1 MSSVQA
7 WPKLDRSPNVLPIM
21 DMRVGGQNEKNV
33 AGGVLRFGA
42 CRLNVDR
49 GVLAAGDGTETML
62 RPKTLDL
69 ALFLLQNPRRVVS
82 RAEILDAVWPGV
94 FVTDDSV
101 TQCVTEFRR
110 AIGAEGAALLKT
122 LPRRG
127 YLLESE
133 VVAGPATLPGPVPE
147 PESQGAAEP
156 LPLRTEAARRRA
168 PWIGAG
174 LVAVGALAWMLWPTP
189 PAPPPGPLAGVT
201 QPAVTTPS
209 SMAAATPSSVP
220 AGAHGATE
228 EPPPSAAEQSM
239 ALWREGRAVL
249 RSSGRIVET
258 RLQARALFER
268 AIELDPTNFRA
279 MAEAAFTY
287 TNAVLG
293 GVSLTPEADLARAA
307 WLTERAVAIES
318 RHAVTHTARAAVLRL
333 QRRHAEALEHY
344 QMAVALDPGAHAS
357 RANGGWML
365 LLIGRGEEAGA
376 PVLASLAAGPSPQF
390 IGHWLTQIGL
400 IELHIGKGDHGVGR
414 LQASLDHEAFLSRQ
428 ERLIYLIAA
437 LAANGETE
445 AARNLATDTASRFPQ
460 AKLAW
465 FATRA
470 QSDHPVYRAQFERI
484 LRLLRAAGLPE

>member
-1 MSSVQA
+1 
-7 WPKLDRSPNVLPIM
+7 M
-21 DMRVGGQNEKNV
+21 DIRVGDQNKKSV

-42 CRLNVDR
+42 CRLDLDR
-49 GVLAAGDGTETML
+49 GVLTAGDGTETML

-69 ALFLLQNPRRVVS
+69 AVFLLRNAGRVVS
-82 RAEILDAVWPGV
+82 RAEILDAVWPGI

-110 AIGAEGAALLKT
+110 AMGAEGTALLKT

-127 YLLESE
+127 YLIDGA
-133 VVAGPATLPGPVPE
+133 VMAVPASPPGAVSVPE
-147 PESQGAAEP
+147 PQGAAEP
-156 LPLRTEAARRRA
+156 SRPQAEAARRRA

-174 LVAVGALAWMLWPTP
+174 LAAAGALVWMLWPAP
-189 PAPPPGPLAGVT
+189 PAPPPSPLAGVT
-201 QPAVTTPS
+201 QPAV
-209 SMAAATPSSVP
+209 ATPSPMVAAAPPSQP
-220 AGAHGATE
+220 PGSPGATE

-239 ALWREGRAVL
+239 ALWREGRAML

-293 GVSLTPEADLARAA
+293 GVSLTPEADLARAV
-307 WLTERAVAIES
+307 WLTERAVALES

-344 QMAVALDPGAHAS
+344 QMAVALDPGSHAS

-484 LRLLRAAGLPE
+484 LGLLRAAGLPE

>member
-1 MSSVQA
+1 
-7 WPKLDRSPNVLPIM
+7 M
-21 DMRVGGQNEKNV
+21 DIRVGGQNEKSV
-33 AGGVLRFGA
+33 AGGVLRFGT
-42 CRLNVDR
+42 CRLDLDR
-49 GVLAAGDGTETML
+49 GVLTAGDGTETML

-69 ALFLLQNPRRVVS
+69 AVFLLRNAGRVVS
-82 RAEILDAVWPGV
+82 RAEILDAVWPGI

-110 AIGAEGAALLKT
+110 AMGADGTALLKT

-127 YLLESE
+127 YLIDGA
-133 VVAGPATLPGPVPE
+133 VMAVPASPPGAVSVPE
-147 PESQGAAEP
+147 PQGAAEP
-156 LPLRTEAARRRA
+156 PRPRAEAARRRA

-174 LVAVGALAWMLWPTP
+174 LAAAGALVWMLWPAP
-189 PAPPPGPLAGVT
+189 PAPPPSPLAGVN
-201 QPAVTTPS
+201 QPAV
-209 SMAAATPSSVP
+209 ATPSPMVAAAPSSQP
-220 AGAHGATE
+220 PGSPGAAE

-249 RSSGRIVET
+249 RSSGRIEET

-333 QRRHAEALEHY
+333 QRRHEEALEHY
-344 QMAVALDPGAHAS
+344 RMAVMFDPTAHAS
-357 RANGGWML
+357 RANVGWMM
-365 LLIGRGEEAGA
+365 LLIGRGEEAAA

-390 IGHWLTQIGL
+390 MGAWLSYLGL
-400 IELHIGKGDHGVGR
+400 IALHTGTGDHGVMR
-414 LQASLDHEAFLSRQ
+414 LRDSLEHEAFLPRP
-428 ERLIYLIAA
+428 ERLVYLVAA
-437 LAANGETE
+437 LAANGEAE
-445 AARNLATDTASRFPQ
+445 AARHLAADIAGRFPQ
-460 AKLAW
+460 ANVGW
-465 FATRA
+465 FAGRA
-470 QSDHPVYRAQFERI
+470 QSDHPVYRAQFDRI
-484 LRLLRAAGLPE
+484 LGLLRGAGLPE